1 MSVESRRTSSS
12 RRRTA
17 SSEVGGAGAL
27 SYDDDEEEDDDS
39 AGLVSA
45 EEPDEFHEISPATPE
60 RSYSGSGEAAGT
72 AAGSS
77 LPVGEWKDSPGS
89 QASDSGS
96 TKDARTDSPPQ
107 NEGGASPS
115 SVGSSSP
122 TRRRKI
128 NGRQPVFVWVSA
140 FGTLFAPAVVVGQ
153 TKSGKVAV
161 DLIDTVRNR
170 TVRREVDRSALQDVI
185 SNHNIIKDPP
195 PNLIAATKSNDYNYA
210 TVLYTIRWRHA
221 HELYF
226 TSCGKL
232 LISVNPCEIVDGQFS
247 DEAKNLAKARVRE
260 FTEEPH
266 VYNLLTQCVREL
278 NLKPE
283 RPQCIAFSGIPCSG
297 KSYLF
302 AESIE

>member
-1 MSVESRRTSSS
+1 M
-12 RRRTA
+12 
-17 SSEVGGAGAL
+17 
-27 SYDDDEEEDDDS
+27 SYDDDEDEDDEEDGS
-39 AGLVSA
+39 EGLVNA
-45 EEPDEFHEISPATPE
+45 EEHEEFPELFAATPE
-60 RSYSGSGEAAGT
+60 RLSSVSGEAGGAAA

-77 LPVGEWKDSPGS
+77 PSIGEWKDSRGPR
-89 QASDSGS
+89 ASDSGS
-96 TKDARTDSPPQ
+96 VKELRANSPQ
-107 NEGGASPS
+107 SENGTSPS
-115 SVGSSSP
+115 SVDISP
-122 TRRRKI
+122 ARRRKVS
-128 NGRQPVFVWVSA
+128 GRQPVFVWVSA

-185 SNHNIIKDPP
+185 SNHNIIKNPP
-195 PNLIAATKSNDYNYA
+195 SNLIAATKSNDYNYA

-221 HELYF
+221 HERYF

-266 VYNLLTQCVREL
+266 VYNLLTQSIREL

-297 KSYLF
+297 KSHLF